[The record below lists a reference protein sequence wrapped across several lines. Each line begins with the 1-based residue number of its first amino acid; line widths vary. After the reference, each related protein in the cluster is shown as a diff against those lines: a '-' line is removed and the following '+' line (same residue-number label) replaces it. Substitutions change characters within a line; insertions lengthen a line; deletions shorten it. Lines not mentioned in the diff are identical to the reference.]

1 MECYTVAQAVTPS
14 DTNDFT
20 GGQAKA
26 LYIGV
31 AGNVTAIVGGQAI
44 LFTAMPVGIH
54 RIACT
59 RVNATA
65 TAATGIVALYGA

>member
-14 DTNDFT
+14 DAVNFT

-31 AGNVTAIVGGQAI
+31 AGNVTAIVGGQEI

>member
-14 DTNDFT
+14 DAGNLT